1 MPNDEM
7 SNHDQYLRQFCDGC
21 QDETDHQVG
30 TADGRATCLSCGS
43 GSAVVDEDDR
53 VVALITRVRDED
65 ADTLRRFRDA
75 PESLFL
81 AGASPS

>member
-7 SNHDQYLRQFCDGC
+7 SNHDQYLRQFCESC
-21 QDETDHQVG
+21 QDETDHQVAP
-30 TADGRATCLSCGS
+30 ADGQATCLTCGT

-53 VVALITRVRDED
+53 VVALIARVREED
-65 ADTLRRFRDA
+65 ADALRRFRDA

-81 AGASPS
+81 AGAAGS